1 MQGAEERRL
10 TAKERYLREAYGAI
24 RRKEE
29 RSKATRL
36 EPCEI
41 PSRRGDDALMV
52 DQGKSSKMGTDTNN
66 HTPFAQLS
74 PTLNTAPPNPRHIH
88 LMGICGTGMASLA
101 GTLKEKGYLVTG

>member
-1 MQGAEERRL
+1 MQGDEERRV

-24 RRKEE
+24 RRKPVESLKVEREE

-52 DQGKSSKMGTDTNN
+52 HQGLQHSG
-66 HTPFAQLS
+66 
-74 PTLNTAPPNPRHIH
+74 
-88 LMGICGTGMASLA
+88 
-101 GTLKEKGYLVTG
+101 

>member
-1 MQGAEERRL
+1 MQVEDPVTSGGAEERRV

-36 EPCEI
+36 EPCEF

-52 DQGKSSKMGTDTNN
+52 DQGQTNIVDT
-66 HTPFAQLS
+66 P
-74 PTLNTAPPNPRHIH
+74 
-88 LMGICGTGMASLA
+88 
-101 GTLKEKGYLVTG
+101 